1 VGSFASQP
9 SIGGVSNV
17 DEIGEGH
24 AEDLALPDC
33 IATKRALG
41 IVGVPLNA
49 ERKSSGGEPLVAM
62 ATPTIFR

>member
-1 VGSFASQP
+1 M
-9 SIGGVSNV
+9 